1 VAVTVTTV
9 TEKKME
15 RFSGGRETDSASGD
29 SKCAAQFRLEAWAK
43 ANHFRHQLEE
53 SYRHEKPEVRSVD
66 RRCYEQIP
74 TSCGGFIGL
83 YQESPTV
90 ILQFY
95 TPSARKLCRKVL
107 ERFAD
112 KGLWIDDWFDGWE
125 AVIYFPP
132 EILLEVCQ
140 MVGAR
145 RRKQGRPLT
154 EDQKAA
160 FAVGRKRGLAA
171 LHRGG
176 KSLLSEPSEIR
187 GEAQGGG

>member
-1 VAVTVTTV
+1 M
-9 TEKKME
+9 TEP
-15 RFSGGRETDSASGD
+15 FDGRNTDSASSS
-29 SKCAAQFRLEAWAK
+29 SKYAAQFSLKAWAK
-43 ANHFRHQLEE
+43 ANYFRHQLEE
-53 SYRHEKPEVRSVD
+53 SYRHEKSEVRTAD
-66 RRCYEQIP
+66 KRWYEQIL
-74 TSCGGFIGL
+74 TCCGGVIGL
-83 YQESPTV
+83 YQETPTV

-107 ERFAD
+107 ERFQD
-112 KGLWIDDWFDGWE
+112 KGLWIDDGFDGWE

-145 RRKQGRPLT
+145 RSKQGRPLT

-176 KSLLSEPSEIR
+176 KSLLSESSEIR

>member
-1 VAVTVTTV
+1 MD
-9 TEKKME
+9 E
-15 RFSGGRETDSASGD
+15 FLGRKISDSASNGIE
-29 SKCAAQFRLEAWAK
+29 CTTQFSLEAWAK

-53 SYRHEKPEVRSVD
+53 SYYHERPEVRAAD
-66 RRCYEQIP
+66 RRCSEQIS

-83 YQESPTV
+83 YQETPTV

-125 AVIYFPP
+125 AVIYFHP

-145 RRKQGRPLT
+145 RRKQGRSLT

-176 KSLLSEPSEIR
+176 KSLLSEGLEIR

>member
-1 VAVTVTTV
+1 
-9 TEKKME
+9 ME
-15 RFSGGRETDSASGD
+15 GFCSGRKIDSASGG
-29 SKCAAQFRLEAWAK
+29 SKYGTRFSVEAWAK

-53 SYRHEKPEVRSVD
+53 SYRHERPEVRTAD
-66 RRCYEQIP
+66 RRWYEQIP
-74 TSCGGFIGL
+74 TYCSGFISL
-83 YQESPTV
+83 YQETPTV
-90 ILQFY
+90 IFQFY

-107 ERFAD
+107 EWFPD
-112 KGLWIDDWFDGWE
+112 KGLWVDDWFDGWE

-140 MVGAR
+140 MAGAR
-145 RRKQGRPLT
+145 RRRQGRPLT

-160 FAVGRKRGLAA
+160 FDVGRKRGLAA

-187 GEAQGGG
+187 DEAQGGG